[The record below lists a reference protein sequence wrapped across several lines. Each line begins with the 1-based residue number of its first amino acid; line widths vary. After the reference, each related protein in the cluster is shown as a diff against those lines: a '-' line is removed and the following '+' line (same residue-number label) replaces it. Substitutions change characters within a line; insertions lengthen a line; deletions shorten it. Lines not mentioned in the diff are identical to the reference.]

1 MERKPFGLSSAS
13 FGHRGSGVTAD
24 VDHGGEGS
32 GMCLPPGR
40 SPGSIVSKASGPY
53 AVLMPGKVRCARIM
67 SSHRPQGSPAL
78 PNTWLAWAAW
88 AAGWALMLAL
98 DGTVDL
104 ANLALVLVLTSAI
117 ASLWWPGWLSAV
129 VAVTAVLAFNWTF
142 VPPRYAFAVDLRQH
156 ALLLIAMLLVNW
168 IISGLVIRQRSLR
181 RAADRSARRE
191 QRLRHWGDALRDTD
205 DPITQ
210 AGTLRDH
217 LKDLSQSPVALV
229 LQSGGAAPTGPVFIG
244 EPDADQRA
252 GLALCTRESRA
263 LGPGSGRYEE
273 QPDVYLPLRGRNTS
287 FGAAV
292 LVGVGRTMDAD
303 DIGHAQALCDQLGQA
318 LQRAETTRRER
329 EARDQAHDQGVRN
342 ALLAAVSHDYR
353 TPLATILSAA
363 SSLEQQ
369 DDRLGAEQRQ
379 RLATA
384 IGEEARRLARLTD
397 NTLQLARLDAPGV
410 QLRCDWESAEE
421 IVGTSLRHL
430 RRRVGGANVHAR
442 VEPGLPLLWC
452 DAILLSQ
459 LLDNLVDNALKYGP
473 PGGPVEIVVVRCEAA
488 VLLSVRDRGPGVPP
502 AWRDKV
508 FDAFRRGEQHA
519 SDPVSGAGVGLAVCR
534 AIARAHGGELT
545 VRARNRGGANF
556 ECRLP
561 LRDAPALPAEEAA
574 R

>member
-1 MERKPFGLSSAS
+1 
-13 FGHRGSGVTAD
+13 
-24 VDHGGEGS
+24 
-32 GMCLPPGR
+32 
-40 SPGSIVSKASGPY
+40 
-53 AVLMPGKVRCARIM
+53 
-67 SSHRPQGSPAL
+67 
-78 PNTWLAWAAW
+78 
-88 AAGWALMLAL
+88 MLAL

-117 ASLWWPGWLSAV
+117 ASLWWPGWLSAI
-129 VAVTAVLAFNWTF
+129 VAVGAVLAFNWTF
-142 VPPRYAFAVDLRQH
+142 VPPRHAFTVDLRQH

-168 IISGLVIRQRSLR
+168 IVSGLVIRQRSLR
-181 RAADRSARRE
+181 RAADRSAQRE
-191 QRLRHWGDALRDTD
+191 QRLRHWGDSLRDTD
-205 DPITQ
+205 EPITL
-210 AGTLRDH
+210 AGTLRED
-217 LKDLSQSPVALV
+217 LRDLSQAPVAL
-229 LQSGGAAPTGPVFIG
+229 LLPSGGATSAEPVLIG

-252 GLALCTRESRA
+252 GLALCARESRP
-263 LGPGSGRYEE
+263 LGPGSGRYQE
-273 QPDVYLPLRGRNTS
+273 QPDLYLPLRGRHTA
-287 FGAAV
+287 FGAVV
-292 LVGVGRTMDAD
+292 LAGVGRTMDAD
-303 DIGHAQALCDQLGQA
+303 DIDHAQALCDQMGQA

-353 TPLATILSAA
+353 TPLATIMSAA

-369 DDRLGAEQRQ
+369 GDRLGAAQRQ

-384 IGEEARRLARLTD
+384 IGEEASRLARLTE

-473 PGGPVEIVVVRCEAA
+473 PDGPVEIVVVRCNAA
-488 VLLSVRDRGPGVPP
+488 VLLSVRDRGPGIAP

-508 FDAFRRGEQHA
+508 FDAFRRGEPQA
-519 SDPVSGAGVGLAVCR
+519 AGTASGAGVGLAVCR
-534 AIARAHGGELT
+534 AIARAHGGELN
-545 VRARNRGGANF
+545 VQARHRGGARF
-556 ECRLP
+556 DCRLP
-561 LRDAPALPAEEAA
+561 LRSAPDAPTEEAA
-574 R
+574 P